1 MRLRISAIVDND
13 SVGTKV
19 RLNDGSYGIV
29 THGQAAPSV
38 GMAVERGEFG
48 YVIPVEGTR
57 PHQTVDMGAIE
68 DVIQNAGNFAMA
80 NLDGETFPGAGAE
93 GTSSRWRTSYFI
105 VDNDRDGMKENANA
119 MESVRRDPKDQNRDY
134 PEA

>member
-1 MRLRISAIVDND
+1 MKLRISAIVDND
-13 SVGTKV
+13 SVGTRV

-57 PHQTVDMGAIE
+57 PHQTVDLSTAIDSKLE
-68 DVIQNAGNFAMA
+68 YPRSNSPITGIQENTNVESG
-80 NLDGETFPGAGAE
+80 G
-93 GTSSRWRTSYFI
+93 
-105 VDNDRDGMKENANA
+105 RD
-119 MESVRRDPKDQNRDY
+119 SKDENRDY

>member
-1 MRLRISAIVDND
+1 MKLRISAIVDND

-57 PHQTVDMGAIE
+57 PHQTVDLSTAIDSKLE
-68 DVIQNAGNFAMA
+68 YPRSNSPITGIQ
-80 NLDGETFPGAGAE
+80 
-93 GTSSRWRTSYFI
+93 
-105 VDNDRDGMKENANA
+105 ENANA
-119 MESVRRDPKDQNRDY
+119 VESGGRDSKDENRDY

>member
-68 DVIQNAGNFAMA
+68 DVIQNA
-80 NLDGETFPGAGAE
+80 DAE